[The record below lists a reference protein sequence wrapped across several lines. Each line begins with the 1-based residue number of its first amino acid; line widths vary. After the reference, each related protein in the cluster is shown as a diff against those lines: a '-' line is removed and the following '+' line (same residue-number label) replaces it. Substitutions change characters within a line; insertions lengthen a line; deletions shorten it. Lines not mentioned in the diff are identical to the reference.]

1 MSVPLCLPG
10 QQSGSDGHT
19 EALPSAT
26 FRSRRR
32 PRPSAPGT
40 SFLHLLGA
48 SGALFPH
55 LFQNRVAG
63 TRPVAA
69 AMLISISE
77 LTLSTMA
84 PATVFFSIQSNLRA
98 ILRCFA
104 ICMQP
109 HCKECH
115 WSSLCISH
123 NISLGCF
130 CNGAVWLPPGV
141 HHDTP
146 HAVSTGAPALSR
158 LPTSSGRCN
167 DMQPSRQH
175 RFTRINCH
183 LPGHAFPPCRDYS
196 RLKCRPGGPPAV
208 RSPST
213 LNGLPGNAASQQEWA
228 NQSQKLLYRCICIL
242 RAVFSSGGHV
252 SLEQPI
258 NAMTGIDRTSYR
270 RFRHR

>member
-130 CNGAVWLPPGV
+130 CNGAVWLSPGV

-175 RFTRINCH
+175 R
-183 LPGHAFPPCRDYS
+183 
-196 RLKCRPGGPPAV
+196 GGPPAV
-208 RSPST
+208 RS
-213 LNGLPGNAASQQEWA
+213 
-228 NQSQKLLYRCICIL
+228 
-242 RAVFSSGGHV
+242 RAH
-252 SLEQPI
+252 
-258 NAMTGIDRTSYR
+258 
-270 RFRHR
+270 